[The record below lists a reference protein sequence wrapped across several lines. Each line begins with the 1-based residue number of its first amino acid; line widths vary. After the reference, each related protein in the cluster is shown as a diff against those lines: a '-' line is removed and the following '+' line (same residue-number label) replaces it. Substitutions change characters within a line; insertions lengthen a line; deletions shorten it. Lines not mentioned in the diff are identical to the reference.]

1 MTYTQTS
8 KKKKIDELAKT
19 KENFDHI
26 LFNINRF
33 HKVKVIDESIFYD
46 KKDEGMQLF
55 DKFKQLTIQLAEE
68 EE

>member
-55 DKFKQLTIQLAEE
+55 D
-68 EE
+68 